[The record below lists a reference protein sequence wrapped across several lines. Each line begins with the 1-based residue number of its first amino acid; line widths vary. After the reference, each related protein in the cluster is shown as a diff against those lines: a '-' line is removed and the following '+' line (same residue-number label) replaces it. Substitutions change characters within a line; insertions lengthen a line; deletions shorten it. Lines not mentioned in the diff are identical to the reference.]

1 MAERNNSGPNI
12 NDLYRDVYQLKA
24 EIQHVN
30 TLVERLDVAISHL
43 STVSKNISELLA
55 VQGTRLQFQEKMSEQ
70 LSELIQKTTKESTK
84 NNDEVESTL
93 NKRIDDLEKDVLIE
107 IKNLRDENKKQHE
120 EMKSKLGIVEKWIW
134 VVTGGAAVIGFIISK
149 ISSAIKF

>member
-1 MAERNNSGPNI
+1 MAERNSPNI

-30 TLVERLDVAISHL
+30 TLVDRLDVAISHL

-55 VQGTRLQFQEKMSEQ
+55 VQGTRLHYQEKMSEQ
-70 LSELIQKTTKESTK
+70 LSELIQKTNKESSK
-84 NNDEVESTL
+84 NNDEIESSL
-93 NKRIDDLEKDVLIE
+93 NKRIDDLEKDLMQE

-134 VVTGGAAVIGFIISK
+134 VVTGGAAVIGFIVSK
-149 ISSAIKF
+149 LSSAIKF

>member
-1 MAERNNSGPNI
+1 MAERNSPNI

-30 TLVERLDVAISHL
+30 TLVDRLDVAISHL

-55 VQGTRLQFQEKMSEQ
+55 VQGTRLQYQEKMSEQ
-70 LSELIQKTTKESTK
+70 LSELIQKTNKESSK
-84 NNDEVESTL
+84 NNDEIETSL
-93 NKRIDDLEKDVLIE
+93 NQRINTLEKDLMQE

-120 EMKSKLGIVEKWIW
+120 EMKSKLGLVEKWIW
-134 VVTGGAAVIGFIISK
+134 VVTGGAAVIGFIVSK
-149 ISSAIKF
+149 LSSAIKL

>member
-1 MAERNNSGPNI
+1 MAERNNLNI

-30 TLVERLDVAISHL
+30 TLVDRLDVAISHL

-55 VQGTRLQFQEKMSEQ
+55 VQGTRLHYQEKMSEQ
-70 LSELIQKTTKESTK
+70 LSELIQKTNKESSK
-84 NNDEVESTL
+84 NNDEIETSL
-93 NKRIDDLEKDVLIE
+93 NQRINTLEKDLMQE

-134 VVTGGAAVIGFIISK
+134 VVTGGAAVIGFIVSK
-149 ISSAIKF
+149 LSSAVKF

>member
-1 MAERNNSGPNI
+1 MAERNNPNI

-30 TLVERLDVAISHL
+30 TLVDRLDVAISHL

-55 VQGTRLQFQEKMSEQ
+55 VQGTRLQYQERMSEQ
-70 LSELIQKTTKESTK
+70 LSELIQKTNKESSK
-84 NNDEVESTL
+84 NNDEIETSL
-93 NKRIDDLEKDVLIE
+93 NQRINTLEKDLMQE

-120 EMKSKLGIVEKWIW
+120 EMKSKLGLVEKWIW
-134 VVTGGAAVIGFIISK
+134 VVTGGAAVIGFIVSK
-149 ISSAIKF
+149 LSSAIKF

>member
-1 MAERNNSGPNI
+1 MADRNSPDI

-30 TLVERLDVAISHL
+30 TLVDRLDVAISHL

-55 VQGTRLQFQEKMSEQ
+55 VQGTRLQYQEKMSEQ
-70 LSELIQKTTKESTK
+70 LSQLIQKTNNDSTK
-84 NNDEVESTL
+84 NNDEIESTL
-93 NKRIDDLEKDVLIE
+93 NKRINDLEKDVLNE
-107 IKNLRDENKKQHE
+107 IKNMREENKKQHE

-149 ISSAIKF
+149 LASSIKF

>member
-1 MAERNNSGPNI
+1 MADRNSPDI

-30 TLVERLDVAISHL
+30 TLVDRLDVAISHL

-55 VQGTRLQFQEKMSEQ
+55 VQGTRLQYQEKMSEQ
-70 LSELIQKTTKESTK
+70 LSQLIQKTNNDSTK
-84 NNDEVESTL
+84 NNDEIESTL
-93 NKRIDDLEKDVLIE
+93 NKRINDLEKDVLNE
-107 IKNLRDENKKQHE
+107 IKTLREENKKQHE

-149 ISSAIKF
+149 LASSIKF

>member
-1 MAERNNSGPNI
+1 MAERNSPNI

-30 TLVERLDVAISHL
+30 TLVDRLDVAISHL

-55 VQGTRLQFQEKMSEQ
+55 VQGTRLHYQEKMSEQ
-70 LSELIQKTTKESTK
+70 LSELIQKTNKESSK
-84 NNDEVESTL
+84 NNDEIETSL
-93 NKRIDDLEKDVLIE
+93 NQRINTLEKDLMQE

-134 VVTGGAAVIGFIISK
+134 VVTGGAAVIGFIVSK
-149 ISSAIKF
+149 LSSAIKF

>member
-1 MAERNNSGPNI
+1 MAERNSSSI
-12 NDLYRDVYQLKA
+12 NDLYKDVYQLKA

-30 TLVERLDVAISHL
+30 TLVDRLDVAISHL

-55 VQGTRLQFQEKMSEQ
+55 VQGTRLQYQEKMSEQ
-70 LSELIQKTTKESTK
+70 LSELVQKTNKESSK
-84 NNDEVESTL
+84 NNDEIETSL
-93 NKRIDDLEKDVLIE
+93 NQRINSLEKDLMQE

-120 EMKSKLGIVEKWIW
+120 EMKLKLGLVEKWIW

-149 ISSAIKF
+149 LASAIKF

>member
-1 MAERNNSGPNI
+1 MAERNSPNI

-30 TLVERLDVAISHL
+30 TLVDRLDVAISHL

-55 VQGTRLQFQEKMSEQ
+55 VQGTRLQYQERMSEQ
-70 LSELIQKTTKESTK
+70 LSELIQRTNKESSK
-84 NNDEVESTL
+84 NNDEIESTL
-93 NKRIDDLEKDVLIE
+93 NKRINDLEKDVLNE

-120 EMKSKLGIVEKWIW
+120 EMKSKLGLVEKWIW
-134 VVTGGAAVIGFIISK
+134 VVTGGAAVIGFIVSK
-149 ISSAIKF
+149 LASAIKF

>member
-1 MAERNNSGPNI
+1 MAERNSPNI

-30 TLVERLDVAISHL
+30 TLVDRLDVAISHL

-55 VQGTRLQFQEKMSEQ
+55 VQGTRLQYQEKMSEQ
-70 LSELIQKTTKESTK
+70 LSELIQKTNKESSK
-84 NNDEVESTL
+84 NNDEIETSL
-93 NKRIDDLEKDVLIE
+93 NQRINTLEKDLMQE

-120 EMKSKLGIVEKWIW
+120 EMKSKLGLVEKWIW
-134 VVTGGAAVIGFIISK
+134 VVTGGAAVIGFIVSK
-149 ISSAIKF
+149 LSSAIKF

>member
-1 MAERNNSGPNI
+1 MAERNSPNI

-30 TLVERLDVAISHL
+30 TLVDRLDVAISHL

-70 LSELIQKTTKESTK
+70 LSELIQKTTKESSK
-84 NNDEVESTL
+84 NNDEIESSL
-93 NKRIDDLEKDVLIE
+93 NKRIDDLEKDLMQE

-134 VVTGGAAVIGFIISK
+134 VVTGGGCCVS
-149 ISSAIKF
+149 

>member
-1 MAERNNSGPNI
+1 MAERNSPSI

-30 TLVERLDVAISHL
+30 TLVDRLDVAISHL

-55 VQGTRLQFQEKMSEQ
+55 VQGTRLQYQERMSEQ
-70 LSELIQKTTKESTK
+70 LSELIQKTNKESSK
-84 NNDEVESTL
+84 NNDEIESAL
-93 NKRIDDLEKDVLIE
+93 NKRIDDLEKDVLNE

-120 EMKSKLGIVEKWIW
+120 EMKSKLGLVEKWIW
-134 VVTGGAAVIGFIISK
+134 VVTGGAAVIGFIVSK
-149 ISSAIKF
+149 LASAIKF